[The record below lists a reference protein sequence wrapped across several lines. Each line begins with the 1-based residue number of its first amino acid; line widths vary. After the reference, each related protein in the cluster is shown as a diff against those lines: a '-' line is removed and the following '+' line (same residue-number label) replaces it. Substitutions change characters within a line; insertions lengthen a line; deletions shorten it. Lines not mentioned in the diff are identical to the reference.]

1 MRFKGS
7 RKADRQREGP
17 MTYEQTQG
25 VAVMERDQTMPRDG
39 EAAADDEGRAT
50 AADVRDGHGTAMRGS
65 GGHGV

>member
-1 MRFKGS
+1 
-7 RKADRQREGP
+7 

-25 VAVMERDQTMPRDG
+25 VAVMERDQTIPRDG